1 MRVASL
7 SLAVVLPVV
16 LVTILATAARSQPA
30 PPAPSAGVLRSHWAD
45 LLKGGCNL
53 DKSGVATPI
62 DARVLRNTPFAM
74 KGYAFK
80 SADLTTLFGS
90 DGGWYAAAPKSAP
103 TFAGAEKAC
112 IDKLKKHEDTL
123 RKTVAIDAA
132 FEARFTATIDAVKAL
147 REVSL
152 GFGRSTLQ
160 MKSYKGDGEQQYIFT
175 EKGCKTD
182 NEDEGGG
189 CSSLGLMCNADQC
202 VVIAAG

>member
-1 MRVASL
+1 MRAASL
-7 SLAVVLPVV
+7 SLTVVVV
-16 LVTILATAARSQPA
+16 VVLATAVRSEPV
-30 PPAPSAGVLRSHWAD
+30 PPASPTATAGVLRAHWSD
-45 LLKGGCNL
+45 VLKGGCNL
-53 DKSGVATPI
+53 EKSGVATPI
-62 DARVLRNTPFAM
+62 DARVLRNTPFAI

-80 SADLTTLFGS
+80 SADLSALFGS
-90 DGGWYAAAPKSAP
+90 DGGWYKADPKSAP
-103 TFAGAEKAC
+103 TFTGAEQAC
-112 IDKLKKHEDTL
+112 IDKLKKHEDAL
-123 RKTVAIDAA
+123 RKTVTIDAA

-160 MKSYKGDGEQQYIFT
+160 MKAYKSDSEQQYIFT

-189 CSSLGLMCNADQC
+189 CSSLGLVCNADQC

>member
-7 SLAVVLPVV
+7 SVTVVVVAV
-16 LVTILATAARSQPA
+16 LATAARSQPV
-30 PPAPSAGVLRSHWAD
+30 PAGSSPASAGVLRTHWSE

-62 DARVLRNTPFAM
+62 DARVLRNTAFAM

-80 SADLTTLFGS
+80 SADLSALFAS
-90 DGGWYAAAPKSAP
+90 DGGWYAPDPKSAP

-112 IDKLKKHEDTL
+112 IDKLKKHEDAL
-123 RKTVAIDAA
+123 RTAVRIDGT

-160 MKSYKGDGEQQYIFT
+160 MKSFKNDSEQQF
-175 EKGCKTD
+175 
-182 NEDEGGG
+182 
-189 CSSLGLMCNADQC
+189 DQQR
-202 VVIAAG
+202 